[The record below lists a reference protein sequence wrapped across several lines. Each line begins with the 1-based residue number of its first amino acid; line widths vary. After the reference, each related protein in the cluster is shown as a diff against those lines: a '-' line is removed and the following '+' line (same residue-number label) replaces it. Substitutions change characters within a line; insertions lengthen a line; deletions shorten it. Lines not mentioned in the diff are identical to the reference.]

1 MKIFRTGYE
10 KESFLKS
17 FLLFFVSIEILVII
31 ILFFHYREL
40 SHSAKDSL
48 FLEMK
53 NFSYTFEGEK
63 FKITL
68 EKNSRDK
75 EFYQLYEDERFFY
88 ILVPIPFVKEEVFK
102 IYYPKKLFYRQ
113 LKVYQEE
120 VIIEFLVSSSITFF
134 ISLLFSYISI
144 NPLRKS
150 ISLIEEVTK
159 DIIHD
164 INTPISGLLINLKIL
179 KMKHKEPE
187 IDRMEIA
194 IKQLQLL
201 QENLKALTEGIKI
214 HRENINLKDIV
225 EEELNLYQSIYPYI
239 KVESKLENVEKN
251 VDKIAFKRIVSNLI
265 GNAFKHNIPKNGW
278 VKVFLDNKSLKIENS
293 SKPLKN
299 PEKVFDRYYKESQ
312 RGIGLGLSIVK
323 RLCDEMNCNISF
335 KALKNRVKVELK
347 F

>member
-187 IDRMEIA
+187 IDRMGIA